1 MHPIAERYLR
11 KDALPFLWCPGCGNG
26 TILGAAIRAI
36 DELDIIDE
44 IALVGGIGCSG
55 WIPTYINADVMHVLH
70 GRALP
75 CATGRKMS
83 DPNRRIIV
91 FTGDGDCLGI
101 GGNHFIHAA
110 RRNLDITVVMVNN
123 QIYGMTGGQVAPT
136 TPSMAKTSTSPSGNP
151 ELPFDACE
159 LAKGAGATYIARWTA
174 GHPRQLR
181 RAMREAISH
190 EGFAFVEVLTQC
202 PTQAGRIMHG
212 TADPAT
218 LLDMLTSNSVT
229 ITAAKKRSPQE
240 LQGKFLIGTL
250 LKDSKKP
257 EFSKS
262 YFQTA
267 MKAGDSSG
275 N

>member
-1 MHPIAERYLR
+1 MHPIGEKYLR
-11 KDALPFLWCPGCGNG
+11 RDALPFLWCPGCGNG

-36 DELDIIDE
+36 EELGIIDE

-75 CATGRKMS
+75 CATGLKMS
-83 DPNRRIIV
+83 DPRRKVIV

-110 RRNLDITVVMVNN
+110 RRNMDITVIMVNN

-151 ELPFDACE
+151 ELPFDACA
-159 LAKGAGATYIARWTA
+159 LAKGSGATCIARWTA
-174 GHPRQLR
+174 GHPRQLQ
-181 RAMREAISH
+181 RAIKEAVSH
-190 EGFAFVEVLTQC
+190 EGFAFVEVLSQC
-202 PTQAGRIMHG
+202 PTQAGRIIYG
-212 TADPAT
+212 TADPAS
-218 LLDMLTSNSVT
+218 LLDTLTSRT
-229 ITAAKKRSPQE
+229 ITVASAKKRSPQE
-240 LQGKFLIGTL
+240 LRGKFLIGTL
-250 LKDSKKP
+250 FKDAKRP

-262 YFQTA
+262 YYQTA
-267 MKAGDSSG
+267 RKLGDSSD

>member
-11 KDALPFLWCPGCGNG
+11 KEALPFLWCPGCGNG

-36 DELDIIDE
+36 EELGIIDE

-55 WIPTYINADVMHVLH
+55 WIPTYLNADVMHVLH

-75 CATGRKMS
+75 CATGLKMS
-83 DPNRRIIV
+83 DPTRKVIV

-101 GGNHFIHAA
+101 GGNHFIHTA
-110 RRNLDITVVMVNN
+110 RRNLDIAVVMVNN

-159 LAKGAGATYIARWTA
+159 LAKSAGATYIARWTA
-174 GHPRQLR
+174 GHPRQLQ
-181 RAMREAISH
+181 RAIREAISH

-202 PTQAGRIMHG
+202 PTQAGRIMYG
-212 TADPAT
+212 TSDPAT
-218 LLDMLTSNSVT
+218 LLDMLKSNT
-229 ITAAKKRSPQE
+229 ITIKAAKERAPEE
-240 LQGKFLIGTL
+240 LQGKILLGTL
-250 LKDSKKP
+250 LHDKQRP
-257 EFSKS
+257 EFSSS
-262 YFQTA
+262 YYRITGISTLSA
-267 MKAGDSSG
+267 RA
-275 N
+275 